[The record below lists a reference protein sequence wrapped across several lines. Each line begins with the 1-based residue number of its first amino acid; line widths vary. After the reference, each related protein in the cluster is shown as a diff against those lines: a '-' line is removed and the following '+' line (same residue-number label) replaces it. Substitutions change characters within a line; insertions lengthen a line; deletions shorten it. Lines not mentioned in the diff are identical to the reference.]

1 MHSTIAQSAGTDI
14 SKEVLDVHLHPS
26 GIARRF
32 PNNAAGIRALIGWLG
47 GFIIA
52 RVVFEPT
59 GAYHRSFE
67 RQLARAGFA
76 LAKVNPRQARR
87 FAEAIGRPAK
97 TDPLDAAMLARFGAL
112 IEPPARPVV
121 SDILAE
127 MKELQVARR
136 ALIEDRT
143 AALNRAQAH
152 QSALLKRQGAARLRH
167 IEGQI
172 RAIDAALRRL
182 LAAEPALKARF
193 DVLLSVP
200 GIAETTALAL
210 LIEMPELGQLEN
222 GCAASL
228 AGLAPL
234 ARDSGQWRGKRFI
247 RGGRAS
253 VRQALYMPALVAARF
268 NPDLRAKYQALIAA
282 GKPAK
287 VALVAIMRKL
297 IILANALLREGRA
310 WAPRA
315 SAPAGAYSQPAA
327 QAACD

>member
-1 MHSTIAQSAGTDI
+1 M
-14 SKEVLDVHLHPS
+14 
-26 GIARRF
+26 RR
-32 PNNAAGIRALIGWLG
+32 
-47 GFIIA
+47 
-52 RVVFEPT
+52 
-59 GAYHRSFE
+59 E
-67 RQLARAGFA
+67 R
-76 LAKVNPRQARR
+76 
-87 FAEAIGRPAK
+87 
-97 TDPLDAAMLARFGAL
+97 
-112 IEPPARPVV
+112 
-121 SDILAE
+121 
-127 MKELQVARR
+127 
-136 ALIEDRT
+136 
-143 AALNRAQAH
+143 
-152 QSALLKRQGAARLRH
+152 RLRH